1 MNDAARY
8 LSDLD
13 NAFNNVQR
21 LSIYIMVQVIRESK
35 RYVWFKFFDKIVKT
49 TKGSLVSKH
58 ISKLEKFLENRDIKA
73 FTSYEFSKFS
83 GLDTLYISK
92 FLNVLVAQQVLEKTR
107 KRVLFR
113 DSTNLENVWGLTK
126 EDILNYIID
135 RLRRERKEIVE
146 DFERLR
152 EEKVLTSL
160 DVRHPQQL
168 RIYFARAVDAIGVI
182 RTQNFDIF
190 YYGDYQELEN
200 LIRIKESEAMRKV
213 ITKVKRGI
221 SFERKVEEF
230 FRNHQHELHFRCV
243 EIKRYSRHDL
253 GDDKTRVF
261 DLVLYFR
268 LYVGSKEVPGFPTL
282 VVPVEIKK
290 TETGQAILLKHLI
303 ECLKIFS
310 HNFVPLVVTSKP
322 VRSAFDT
329 LSLYKIALL
338 TDSDLK
344 SIEEGDNVK
353 GERREDS
360 EIIAAEW
367 FSDD

>member
-1 MNDAARY
+1 
-8 LSDLD
+8 
-13 NAFNNVQR
+13 
-21 LSIYIMVQVIRESK
+21 MVQVIRESQH
-35 RYVWFKFFDKIVKT
+35 YIWLKFFNRTVKT
-49 TKGSLVSKH
+49 TKGSI
-58 ISKLEKFLENRDIKA
+58 ISNYIEKLEEFLENREIKA
-73 FTSYEFSKFS
+73 FTSYEFSQFS
-83 GLDTLYISK
+83 GLDTTYTSK
-92 FLNVLVAQQVLEKTR
+92 FLNVMVSQQVLEKTK
-107 KRVLFR
+107 KRLLFR

-126 EDILNYIID
+126 DDILNYIID
-135 RLRRERKEIVE
+135 RLCRERKEIVE
-146 DFERLR
+146 DFERLK

-160 DVRHPQQL
+160 DVKHPQQL
-168 RIYFARAVDAIGVI
+168 RIYFAQAVDAIGVI

-190 YYGDYQELEN
+190 YYGDYQELED

-243 EIKRYSRHDL
+243 DIKRYSRHDL

-268 LYVGSKEVPGFPTL
+268 LYVGSREVPGFPTL

-290 TETGQAILLKHLI
+290 TETGQAVLLKHLI

-344 SIEEGDNVK
+344 SLEEGDNVK
-353 GERREDS
+353 GEGTEDI
-360 EIIAAEW
+360 EFAIEW
-367 FSDD
+367 AFDS